1 MKGPFS
7 CLNSARLG
15 ISFGVLGAAEAC
27 IQKTLSYAGDRV
39 IFGEPLLKKQLFQM
53 KMANMVSEYNLAL
66 LAAMHVAEHADN
78 DTLHPE
84 MISLVKRNSCE
95 NHSILLGLVVIY

>member
-1 MKGPFS
+1 
-7 CLNSARLG
+7 
-15 ISFGVLGAAEAC
+15 
-27 IQKTLSYAGDRV
+27 
-39 IFGEPLLKKQLFQM
+39 
-53 KMANMVSEYNLAL
+53 MANMVSEYNLAL

-95 NHSILLGLVVIY
+95 KSLYIARTCRYIRRQWNIRRI